1 METSEDEEIIENNYD
16 DEEFDSK
23 ITLEQK
29 ESANVQVVKNLNK
42 NFKII
47 LVITIILI

>member
-16 DEEFDSK
+16 NDEFDSK

-29 ESANVQVVKNLNK
+29 
-42 NFKII
+42 
-47 LVITIILI
+47 T

>member
-16 DEEFDSK
+16 EDEFDSK

-29 ESANVQVVKNLNK
+29 
-42 NFKII
+42 
-47 LVITIILI
+47 T